1 MSPHGFL
8 AASPGWLARWPN
20 DLREM
25 QRSLGSGLQPFGADL
40 GAVEVTETC
49 WDSESEKLEMA
60 IDVQRSEFVDLD
72 EQTDTAFNDDGGK
85 MMEN

>member
-8 AASPGWLARWPN
+8 AGFLAAPLARWPN

-40 GAVEVTETC
+40 GAVEANYPLGFGIREVG
-49 WDSESEKLEMA
+49 
-60 IDVQRSEFVDLD
+60 
-72 EQTDTAFNDDGGK
+72 DGD
-85 MMEN
+85 

>member
-1 MSPHGFL
+1 
-8 AASPGWLARWPN
+8 
-20 DLREM
+20 M